1 MALLLLKPIAA
12 VCDQAARACCPEDR
26 PSPVFLGFTVLL
38 NVPVGAYA
46 VVVGARHAAS
56 PGCATRLPEFLFVMA
71 AVNAFMVFF
80 AVYLYR
86 KFSRPYSRG
95 NPSDSGPWARASDIC
110 LNDPW
115 AAVFIIVAIF
125 AAIWANLGL
134 TWARAAQGCGNAGL
148 TQAVRLVGS
157 LTNVFLLVGA
167 GIVVFSLCI
176 ESCRH
181 QDDQH
186 RGMFGNFFGSSQDLG
201 SNSGASLGRQHG
213 SERSYRGGHGSQHLI
228 GVARLAAMSLFGV
241 PEASQPPRRNSGRP
255 DFARDPAPYAEY
267 GAPRAS
273 ENGTQRGR
281 EEPPPYTA
289 RSSAPQRASMT
300 RTADPNNV
308 VMGIPVGGTQPP
320 PCEVAQEKGSLLEN
334 LAGGPPSAPPLPA
347 PQAFDG
353 DSTSRPPSERRQ
365 EGGSQAAESGSS
377 SGRDERLQQAK
388 EKAKEATKQAA
399 GAAQKQALMAMKG
412 VGKAM
417 SKLGKALEEQASSNS
432 KTKTDPSKRSRPSNG
447 GSGSM
452 KE

>member
-1 MALLLLKPIAA
+1 
-12 VCDQAARACCPEDR
+12 
-26 PSPVFLGFTVLL
+26 
-38 NVPVGAYA
+38 
-46 VVVGARHAAS
+46 
-56 PGCATRLPEFLFVMA
+56 
-71 AVNAFMVFF
+71 
-80 AVYLYR
+80 
-86 KFSRPYSRG
+86 
-95 NPSDSGPWARASDIC
+95 
-110 LNDPW
+110 
-115 AAVFIIVAIF
+115 
-125 AAIWANLGL
+125 
-134 TWARAAQGCGNAGL
+134 
-148 TQAVRLVGS
+148 
-157 LTNVFLLVGA
+157 
-167 GIVVFSLCI
+167 
-176 ESCRH
+176 
-181 QDDQH
+181 
-186 RGMFGNFFGSSQDLG
+186 
-201 SNSGASLGRQHG
+201 
-213 SERSYRGGHGSQHLI
+213 
-228 GVARLAAMSLFGV
+228 
-241 PEASQPPRRNSGRP
+241 
-255 DFARDPAPYAEY
+255 
-267 GAPRAS
+267 
-273 ENGTQRGR
+273 
-281 EEPPPYTA
+281 
-289 RSSAPQRASMT
+289 MT